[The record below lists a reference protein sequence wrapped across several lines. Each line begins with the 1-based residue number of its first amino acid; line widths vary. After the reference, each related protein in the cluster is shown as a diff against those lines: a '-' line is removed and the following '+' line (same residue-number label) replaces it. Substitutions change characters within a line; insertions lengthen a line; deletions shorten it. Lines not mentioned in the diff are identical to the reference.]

1 MKKNIKNNTKK
12 NIKNNTKKN
21 MKKQN
26 KTKKGQLFSNDNP
39 DTTVPN
45 TGFKDKLTAENT
57 VIDMK
62 DRDIVYQFQVI
73 NTMYNRGIQVLK
85 KTKNE
90 EKKKNINEAITV
102 FKTWLNDYKKNNR
115 GKTENLPYLK
125 LNTINKLEFL
135 AEYFNISRKARGLEK
150 PSLSDKG
157 FLTVFREVNGKPA
170 KLRNYPI
177 NQSVEKGQ
185 TWDKHRNQYIKRRL
199 HMLKNAGYGLIYS
212 TNDKNN
218 GLPTV
223 LHINMIMNGYS
234 PIEKELLSNINNY
247 KKIIK
252 NNNPNFEFN

>member
-1 MKKNIKNNTKK
+1 MKNNTKK
-12 NIKNNTKKN
+12 IIID
-21 MKKQN
+21 KKQIYKAN
-26 KTKKGQLFSNDNP
+26 KTKKVKGQLFSNDNP

-57 VIDMK
+57 IIDMK
-62 DRDIVYQFQVI
+62 DRDIIYQFQVI

-85 KTKNE
+85 KTKNK
-90 EKKKNINEAITV
+90 EKKKNINAAISV
-102 FKTWLNDYKKNNR
+102 FKIWLDNYKKNNR

-135 AEYFNISRKARGLEK
+135 AEYFNISRKARDLEK

-157 FLTVFREVNGKPA
+157 FLTIFREVNGNPA

-177 NQSVEKGQ
+177 KQSVKNGQ

-199 HMLKNAGYGLIYS
+199 QMLKNAGYGLIYN

-218 GLPTV
+218 GLPTI

-252 NNNPNFEFN
+252 NNNPNFVFN